1 MGRCF
6 ALHPSATGTV
16 QRKLLP
22 ESLLG
27 GESNNTG
34 VLFQPMQ
41 TTKGPELGAKH
52 ADKLFDRVDILRTV
66 WGFFGPYVYKYDVN
80 SHLVDSVSFSICA
93 R

>member
-27 GESNNTG
+27 GESNNTV

-52 ADKLFDRVDILRTV
+52 ADKLFDRVDIL
-66 WGFFGPYVYKYDVN
+66 
-80 SHLVDSVSFSICA
+80 
-93 R
+93 